1 MMFRTTQCAAPLA
14 SLLLFAAGF
23 AFVGTTAE
31 AADGFVGNI
40 AEAVPGT
47 APTATEWKAPEA
59 GEQQVMPGVA
69 ASQKCT
75 PTKTRVRC

>member
-14 SLLLFAAGF
+14 SLFLFAAGF
-23 AFVGTTAE
+23 AFVGNAAQAAGGFDGNVVE
-31 AADGFVGNI
+31 A
-40 AEAVPGT
+40 GT
-47 APTATEWKAPEA
+47 APTAMESKTPEA
-59 GEQQVMPGVA
+59 GEQPAMPGGV

>member
-14 SLLLFAAGF
+14 FLLLFAGGS

-31 AADGFVGNI
+31 AAVGFVG
-40 AEAVPGT
+40 
-47 APTATEWKAPEA
+47 TATAMERKTPEA
-59 GEQQVMPGVA
+59 GEQQAVRGSD

-75 PTKTRVRC
+75 PTKTAVHC